1 MFSGRPVHFFR
12 LEDDACPIPKDQPLA
27 ARSAYSLDTRLGE
40 GSVGVVFS
48 ATIKSTG
55 KRVAIKKIDVE
66 DSNSEAKNYAE
77 NNFVNEVLV
86 VEQLNHPH
94 IVQTFECFGKKKT
107 FYFVMEL
114 CVCDLCEYIAEKE
127 KDQREGLPK

>member
-1 MFSGRPVHFFR
+1 MPFLR
-12 LEDDACPIPKDQPLA
+12 LEDDGCPILKDQSLA
-27 ARSAYSLDTRLGE
+27 TRSAYSLDTRLGE

-55 KRVAIKKIDVE
+55 KRVAMKKIDVE

-77 NNFVNEVLV
+77 NNFVDEVLV

-94 IVQTFECFGKKKT
+94 IV
-107 FYFVMEL
+107 
-114 CVCDLCEYIAEKE
+114 
-127 KDQREGLPK
+127 